1 MQKSLFSIHYTSIAA
16 AFCLLIA
23 LAAGCTSDDSQ
34 LSDAGNANTG
44 QTKEVVTQIPI
55 KIALGGYGEEEQSD
69 DDTRA
74 LPPGIGSTPGTTD
87 DGYTESKSI
96 DAVRVIAFRRRS
108 TAKEDDENGQADSGD
123 GLSPFEY
130 DPRNDMTLTD
140 FTDEDRTDAFYPSAT
155 HKHRV
160 VKGQFGMSEGFEYR
174 IVAIAY
180 DSKEKWPYPQYDANQ
195 VVYDGML
202 NVKSGTTYDDFCAK
216 FRDYLNPEKK
226 NDSPNCWGHYLGH
239 YLWPGI
245 ITEPTNAKCL
255 TRRLTVIPQLF
266 YGTIYAASDATK
278 NPVIGYDKYIVD
290 RTPQTTLTGT
300 LYRGMAEVEVN
311 IKSKHYSNFVN
322 TEWYCLLADNV
333 LTKTKLTSYDD
344 FKKGSEPVEP
354 WVPKKGDKGTYTA
367 IACQKFVKEG
377 DMVTLKAYLLPA
389 KTRLAVRVIFNKDPW
404 ILNGQIKAK
413 DVVSSE
419 SATGV
424 IEVDALNDV
433 FYLRR
438 NHKYVFTYTD
448 QGLLLDKSHRLD

>member
-1 MQKSLFSIHYTSIAA
+1 MQKSIFSIHNTGIAVA
-16 AFCLLIA
+16 LGVLLA
-23 LAAGCTSDDSQ
+23 MATGCSSDDG
-34 LSDAGNANTG
+34 LPADANSGQNT
-44 QTKEVVTQIPI
+44 EVVVQMPI
-55 KIALGGYGEEEQSD
+55 KIALGGYGEDGQSGAES
-69 DDTRA
+69 RA
-74 LPPGIGSTPGTTD
+74 LPPDIGSTPGSAD
-87 DGYTESKSI
+87 DGYAETKSVN
-96 DAVRVIAFRRRS
+96 AVRVIAFRRR
-108 TAKEDDENGQADSGD
+108 AQDKEDEEAGMAAASENQQ
-123 GLSPFEY
+123 PFEY
-130 DPRNDMTLTD
+130 DYRNDMVLTD
-140 FTDEDRTDAFYPSAT
+140 FTEEDQNDAFYPGA

-160 VKGQFGMSEGFEYR
+160 VKGKFGLSEGFEYR

-180 DSKEKWPYPQYDANQ
+180 DSKEKWPYPQYTHNS
-195 VVYDGML
+195 VIYDGML
-202 NVKSGTTYDDFCAK
+202 NLKSGTTYEEFSAK
-216 FRDYLNPEKK
+216 FRDFLNPKDDK
-226 NDSPNCWGHYLGH
+226 DSRDCWGH

-245 ITEPTNAKCL
+245 ITETTNGQCL

-311 IKSKHYSNFVN
+311 IKSKHYSYIAK

-333 LTKTKLTSYDD
+333 LTKTKLTCYDD

-389 KTRLAVRVIFNKDPW
+389 KTRLAVRVIFNIDPW

>member
-69 DDTRA
+69 NDTRA
-74 LPPGIGSTPGTTD
+74 LPPGIGSTPGSTD
-87 DGYTESKSI
+87 DGYTESQSI
-96 DAVRVIAFRRRS
+96 NAVRVIAFRRR
-108 TAKEDDENGQADSGD
+108 TTTKEDDENGQADSGD

-130 DPRNDMTLTD
+130 DPRNDMTLTA
-140 FTDEDRTDAFYPSAT
+140 FTNEDRTDDFYPNAP

-160 VKGQFGMSEGFEYR
+160 VTGQFGLSQGFEYR

-180 DSKEKWPYPQYDANQ
+180 DKDEVLPYPQYGHNK
-195 VVYDGML
+195 VIYDGML
-202 NVKSGTTYDDFCAK
+202 NVGTGTTYEDFCAK
-216 FRDYLNPEKK
+216 FKDYLNPNTDE
-226 NDSPNCWGHYLGH
+226 DGPNSWGH
-239 YLWPGI
+239 YLWPRLIGA
-245 ITEPTNAKCL
+245 TNADCL
-255 TRRLTVIPQLF
+255 SRRLTVIPQLF
-266 YGTIYAASDATK
+266 YGTIYAASDANK
-278 NPVIGYDKYIVD
+278 NPVIGYNKYVVD
-290 RTPQTTLTGT
+290 GIAQTTLTGT

-311 IKSKHYSNFVN
+311 IKSEHYKNIAKP
-322 TEWYCLLADNV
+322 EWYCLLADNV

-354 WVPKKGDKGTYTA
+354 WVPEKGDMGTYTA

-377 DMVTLKAYLLPA
+377 DMVKLKAYLLPA
-389 KTRLAVRVIFNKDPW
+389 KTRLAVRVIFTAYRR

-438 NHKYVFTYTD
+438 NHKYVLTYTD
-448 QGLLLDKSHRLD
+448 QGLLLDKTHILD

>member
-1 MQKSLFSIHYTSIAA
+1 MQKSLFNIHYTSIAA

-23 LAAGCTSDDSQ
+23 LVAGCTSDDSQ
-34 LSDAGNANTG
+34 LGDAGNANTG

-55 KIALGGYGEEEQSD
+55 KIALGGYDEEEQSD
-69 DDTRA
+69 ADTRA
-74 LPPGIGSTPGTTD
+74 LPPGIGSTPGSTD
-87 DGYTESKSI
+87 NGYTESQSI
-96 DAVRVIAFRRRS
+96 NAVRVIAFRRRA
-108 TAKEDDENGQADSGD
+108 TAKEDDANGQADGGD

-130 DPRNDMTLTD
+130 DPRNDMTLTA
-140 FTDEDRTDAFYPSAT
+140 FTDEDRTDGFYPNAT

-160 VKGQFGMSEGFEYR
+160 VTGQFGLSQGFEYR

-180 DSKEKWPYPQYDANQ
+180 DKDEVLPYPQYGDNK
-195 VVYDGML
+195 VIYDGML
-202 NVKSGTTYDDFCAK
+202 NVGRATTYEDFCAK
-216 FRDYLNPEKK
+216 FKDYLNPNTDE
-226 NDSPNCWGHYLGH
+226 DGPNSWGH
-239 YLWPGI
+239 YLWPGLLGA
-245 ITEPTNAKCL
+245 TNADCL
-255 TRRLTVIPQLF
+255 SRRLTVIPQLF
-266 YGTIYAASDATK
+266 YGTIYAASDANK
-278 NPVIGYDKYIVD
+278 NPVIGYDKYVVD
-290 RTPQTTLTGT
+290 GIAQTTLTGT

-311 IKSKHYSNFVN
+311 IKSKHYSRRAK
-322 TEWYCLLADNV
+322 TQWYCLLADNV

-389 KTRLAVRVIFNKDPW
+389 KTRLAVRVIFTANPW

-438 NHKYVFTYTD
+438 NHKYVLTYND
-448 QGLLLDKSHRLD
+448 QELLLDKNHKME

>member
-1 MQKSLFSIHYTSIAA
+1 MQKSIFSIHNTGIAVA
-16 AFCLLIA
+16 LGVLLA
-23 LAAGCTSDDSQ
+23 MATGCSSDDG
-34 LSDAGNANTG
+34 LPADANSGQNT
-44 QTKEVVTQIPI
+44 EVVVQMPI
-55 KIALGGYGEEEQSD
+55 KIALGGYGEDGQSGAES
-69 DDTRA
+69 RA
-74 LPPGIGSTPGTTD
+74 LPPDIGSTPGSAD
-87 DGYTESKSI
+87 DGYAETKSVN
-96 DAVRVIAFRRRS
+96 AVRVIAFRRR
-108 TAKEDDENGQADSGD
+108 AQDKEDEEAGMAAASENQQ
-123 GLSPFEY
+123 PFEY
-130 DPRNDMTLTD
+130 DYRNDMVLTD
-140 FTDEDRTDAFYPSAT
+140 FTEEDQNDAFYPGA

-160 VKGQFGMSEGFEYR
+160 VKGKFGLSEGFEYR

-180 DSKEKWPYPQYDANQ
+180 DSKEKWPYPQYTHNS
-195 VVYDGML
+195 VIYDGML
-202 NVKSGTTYDDFCAK
+202 NLKSGTTYEEFSAK
-216 FRDYLNPEKK
+216 FRDFLNPKDDK
-226 NDSPNCWGHYLGH
+226 DSRDCWGH

>member
-69 DDTRA
+69 NDTRA
-74 LPPGIGSTPGTTD
+74 LPPGIGSTPGSTD
-87 DGYTESKSI
+87 DGYTESQSI
-96 DAVRVIAFRRRS
+96 NAVRVIAFRRR
-108 TAKEDDENGQADSGD
+108 TTTKEDDENGQADSGD

-130 DPRNDMTLTD
+130 DPRNDMTLTA
-140 FTDEDRTDAFYPSAT
+140 FTNEDRTDDFYPNAP

-160 VKGQFGMSEGFEYR
+160 VTGQFGLSQGFEYR

-180 DSKEKWPYPQYDANQ
+180 DKDEVLPYPQYGHNK
-195 VVYDGML
+195 VIYDGML
-202 NVKSGTTYDDFCAK
+202 NVGTGTTYEDFCAK
-216 FRDYLNPEKK
+216 FKDYLNPNTDE
-226 NDSPNCWGHYLGH
+226 DGPNSWGHYLGPR
-239 YLWPGI
+239 LIGA
-245 ITEPTNAKCL
+245 TNADCL
-255 TRRLTVIPQLF
+255 SRRLTVIPQLF
-266 YGTIYAASDATK
+266 YGTIYAASDANK
-278 NPVIGYDKYIVD
+278 NPVIGYNKYVVD
-290 RTPQTTLTGT
+290 GIAQTTLTGT

-311 IKSKHYSNFVN
+311 IKSEHYNDIAK

-377 DMVTLKAYLLPA
+377 DMVTLKAYLLPT
-389 KTRLAVRVIFNKDPW
+389 KTRLAVRVIFTALPR

-448 QGLLLDKSHRLD
+448 QGLLLDKLHILD

>member
-16 AFCLLIA
+16 AFCFLIA

-55 KIALGGYGEEEQSD
+55 KIALGGYGEEGQSGAES
-69 DDTRA
+69 RA
-74 LPPGIGSTPGTTD
+74 LPPDIGSTPGSAD
-87 DGYTESKSI
+87 DGYAETKNI
-96 DAVRVIAFRRRS
+96 NAVRVIAFRRRA
-108 TAKEDDENGQADSGD
+108 TAKEDDGNGQADSGD

-130 DPRNDMTLTD
+130 DPRNDMTLTEI
-140 FTDEDRTDAFYPSAT
+140 TDEDRTDDFYPNAP

-160 VKGQFGMSEGFEYR
+160 VTGQFGLSQGFEYR

-180 DSKEKWPYPQYDANQ
+180 DKDEVLPYPQYGHNK
-195 VVYDGML
+195 VIYDGML
-202 NVKSGTTYDDFCAK
+202 NVGTGTTYEDFCAK
-216 FRDYLNPEKK
+216 FKDYL
-226 NDSPNCWGHYLGH
+226 DSNTGKDGSNSWGH
-239 YLWPGI
+239 YLWPNLIGA
-245 ITEPTNAKCL
+245 TTNADCL
-255 TRRLTVIPQLF
+255 SHRLTVIPQLF
-266 YGTIYAASDATK
+266 YGTIYAASDANK
-278 NPVIGYDKYIVD
+278 NPVIGYNKYVVD
-290 RTPQTTLTGT
+290 GIAQTTLTGT

-311 IKSKHYSNFVN
+311 IKSEHYNN
-322 TEWYCLLADNV
+322 IAKTEWYCLLADNV

-354 WVPKKGDKGTYTA
+354 WVPEKGDKGTYTA

-389 KTRLAVRVIFNKDPW
+389 KTRLAVRVIFTAYPW

-438 NHKYVFTYTD
+438 NHKYVLTYDD
-448 QGLLLDKSHRLD
+448 QGVLLNKEHQME

>member
-69 DDTRA
+69 NDTRA
-74 LPPGIGSTPGTTD
+74 LPPGIGSTPGSTD
-87 DGYTESKSI
+87 DGYTESQSI
-96 DAVRVIAFRRRS
+96 NAVRVIAFRRRA

-130 DPRNDMTLTD
+130 DPRNDMTLTA
-140 FTDEDRTDAFYPSAT
+140 FTNEDRTDDFYPNAS

-160 VKGQFGMSEGFEYR
+160 VTGQFGLSQGFEYR

-180 DSKEKWPYPQYDANQ
+180 KSDETMPYPQYTHNS
-195 VVYDGML
+195 VIYDGML
-202 NVKSGTTYDDFCAK
+202 NVKSGTTYEEFCAK
-216 FRDYLNPEKK
+216 FRDFLNPDDD
-226 NDSPNCWGHYLGH
+226 NDSSDCWGH

-245 ITEPTNAKCL
+245 RGVYKAQCL

-266 YGTIYAASDATK
+266 YGTIYAASDANK
-278 NPVIGYDKYIVD
+278 NPVIGYNKYVVD
-290 RTPQTTLTGT
+290 GIAQTTLTGT
-300 LYRGMAEVEVN
+300 LYRGMAEVVVN
-311 IKSKHYSNFVN
+311 IKSKHYSKKVN

-354 WVPKKGDKGTYTA
+354 WIPKKGDKGTYTA
-367 IACQKFVKEG
+367 VACQKFVKEG

-389 KTRLAVRVIFNKDPW
+389 KTRLAVRVIFDRDPW
-404 ILNGQIKAK
+404 ILNGKIKAK

-419 SATGV
+419 TATGV

-438 NHKYVFTYTD
+438 NHKYVLTYDD
-448 QGLLLDKSHRLD
+448 QKVLLNKEHQME

>member
-34 LSDAGNANTG
+34 LSDAGNANMG

-69 DDTRA
+69 ADTRA
-74 LPPGIGSTPGTTD
+74 LPPGIGSTPGSTD
-87 DGYTESKSI
+87 DGYTESQSI
-96 DAVRVIAFRRRS
+96 NAVRVIAFRRR
-108 TAKEDDENGQADSGD
+108 TTTKEDDENGQADSGD

-130 DPRNDMTLTD
+130 DPRNDMTLTE
-140 FTDEDRTDAFYPSAT
+140 FTDEYRTDGFYPNAS

-160 VKGQFGMSEGFEYR
+160 VMGQFGLSQGFEYR

-180 DSKEKWPYPQYDANQ
+180 DKDEVLPYPQYGHNK
-195 VVYDGML
+195 VIYDGML
-202 NVKSGTTYDDFCAK
+202 NVGIGTTYEDFCAK
-216 FRDYLNPEKK
+216 FKDYLNPNTKEDGS
-226 NDSPNCWGHYLGH
+226 NSWGH

-245 ITEPTNAKCL
+245 RGATNADCL
-255 TRRLTVIPQLF
+255 SRRLTVIPQLF
-266 YGTIYAASDATK
+266 YGTIYAASDANK
-278 NPVIGYDKYIVD
+278 NPVIGYDKYVVD
-290 RTPQTTLTGT
+290 GIAQTTLTGT

-311 IKSKHYSNFVN
+311 IKSEHYNDIAK

-354 WVPKKGDKGTYTA
+354 WVPEKGDKGTYTA
-367 IACQKFVKEG
+367 IACQKFVKKG

-389 KTRLAVRVIFNKDPW
+389 KTRLAVRVIFTAHPW

-438 NHKYVFTYTD
+438 NHKYVLTYDD
-448 QGLLLDKSHRLD
+448 QGVLLNKEHQME

>member
-23 LAAGCTSDDSQ
+23 LAAGCTSDDS
-34 LSDAGNANTG
+34 LLGDVGNANTG
-44 QTKEVVTQIPI
+44 QTNEVVTQIPI
-55 KIALGGYGEEEQSD
+55 KIALGGYGEAEQSAA
-69 DDTRA
+69 DTRA
-74 LPPGIGSTPGTTD
+74 LPPGIGSTPGITD
-87 DGYTESKSI
+87 DGYTESQSI
-96 DAVRVIAFRRRS
+96 NAVRVIAFRRRA
-108 TAKEDDENGQADSGD
+108 TAKEDDANGQADGGD

-140 FTDEDRTDAFYPSAT
+140 FKDEDRTDSFYPSAS

-160 VKGQFGMSEGFEYR
+160 VTGQFGLSQGFEYR

-180 DSKEKWPYPQYDANQ
+180 DKDEVLPYPQYGDNK
-195 VVYDGML
+195 VIHGGML
-202 NVKSGTTYDDFCAK
+202 NVATGTTYEDFCAK
-216 FRDYLNPEKK
+216 FKDYL
-226 NDSPNCWGHYLGH
+226 DPNTGKDGPNSWGH

-245 ITEPTNAKCL
+245 RGATNADCL
-255 TRRLTVIPQLF
+255 SRRLTVIPQLF
-266 YGTIYAASDATK
+266 YGTIYAASDTNK
-278 NPVIGYDKYIVD
+278 NPVIGYDKYVVD
-290 RTPQTTLTGT
+290 GIAQTTLIGT

-311 IKSKHYSNFVN
+311 IVSKHHSI
-322 TEWYCLLADNV
+322 TAKTQWYCLLADNV

-367 IACQKFVKEG
+367 IACQKFVKEN

-389 KTRLAVRVIFNKDPW
+389 KTHLAVRVIFSDYPW

-419 SATGV
+419 TATGV

-438 NHKYVFTYTD
+438 NHKYVLTYTD
-448 QGLLLDKSHRLD
+448 QGLLLDKSHILD

>member
-55 KIALGGYGEEEQSD
+55 KIALGGYGEEEQSAA
-69 DDTRA
+69 DTRA
-74 LPPGIGSTPGTTD
+74 LPPGIGSTPGSTD
-87 DGYTESKSI
+87 DGYTESQSI
-96 DAVRVIAFRRRS
+96 NAVRVIAFRRR
-108 TAKEDDENGQADSGD
+108 TTTKEDDENGQADSGD

-130 DPRNDMTLTD
+130 DPRNDMTLTV
-140 FTDEDRTDAFYPSAT
+140 FTDEDRTDDFYPNAP

-160 VKGQFGMSEGFEYR
+160 VTGQFGLSQGFEYR

-180 DSKEKWPYPQYDANQ
+180 DKNEVLPYPQYGDNK
-195 VVYDGML
+195 VIHGGML
-202 NVKSGTTYDDFCAK
+202 NVGTGTTYEDFCAK
-216 FRDYLNPEKK
+216 FKDYLNPNTKE
-226 NDSPNCWGHYLGH
+226 DGPNSWGH
-239 YLWPGI
+239 YLWPDRIGA
-245 ITEPTNAKCL
+245 TTNADCL
-255 TRRLTVIPQLF
+255 SRRLTVIPQLF
-266 YGTIYAASDATK
+266 YGTIYAASDANK
-278 NPVIGYDKYIVD
+278 NPVIGYNKYVVD
-290 RTPQTTLTGT
+290 GIAQTTLTGT

-311 IKSKHYSNFVN
+311 IVSKHYNSI
-322 TEWYCLLADNV
+322 TSKTQWYCLLADNV

-377 DMVTLKAYLLPA
+377 DMVTLKAYMLPA
-389 KTRLAVRVIFNKDPW
+389 KTRLAVRVIFTAYPW

-438 NHKYVFTYTD
+438 NHKYVLTYDD
-448 QGLLLDKSHRLD
+448 QGVLLNKEHQME

>member
-55 KIALGGYGEEEQSD
+55 KIALGGYGEEGQSGAES
-69 DDTRA
+69 RA
-74 LPPGIGSTPGTTD
+74 LPPDIGSTPGSAD
-87 DGYTESKSI
+87 DGYAETKNI
-96 DAVRVIAFRRRS
+96 NAVRVIAFRRRA
-108 TAKEDDENGQADSGD
+108 TAKEDDGNGQADSGD

-130 DPRNDMTLTD
+130 DPRNDMTLTE
-140 FTDEDRTDAFYPSAT
+140 FTDEDRTDGFYPNAP

-160 VKGQFGMSEGFEYR
+160 VTGQFGLSQGFEYR

-180 DSKEKWPYPQYDANQ
+180 KSDETMPYPQYTHNS
-195 VVYDGML
+195 VIYDGML
-202 NVKSGTTYDDFCAK
+202 NVGTGTTYEDFCAK
-216 FRDYLNPEKK
+216 FKDYLNPNTKE
-226 NDSPNCWGHYLGH
+226 DGPNSWGH
-239 YLWPGI
+239 YLWPDLIGA
-245 ITEPTNAKCL
+245 TTNADCL
-255 TRRLTVIPQLF
+255 SHRLTVIPQLF
-266 YGTIYAASDATK
+266 YGTIYAASDANK
-278 NPVIGYDKYIVD
+278 NPVIGYNKYVVD
-290 RTPQTTLTGT
+290 GIAQTTLTGT

-311 IKSKHYSNFVN
+311 IKSEHYNDIAK

-354 WVPKKGDKGTYTA
+354 WVPEKGDKGTYTA
-367 IACQKFVKEG
+367 IACQKFVKKG

-389 KTRLAVRVIFNKDPW
+389 KTRLAVRVIFTAYPW

-419 SATGV
+419 TATGV

-438 NHKYVFTYTD
+438 NHKYVLTYDD
-448 QGLLLDKSHRLD
+448 QGVLLNKEHQME

>member
-69 DDTRA
+69 NNTRA
-74 LPPGIGSTPGTTD
+74 LPPGIGSTPGITD
-87 DGYTESKSI
+87 DGYTESQSI
-96 DAVRVIAFRRRS
+96 NAVRVIAFRRRA
-108 TAKEDDENGQADSGD
+108 TAKEDDANGQADSGD

-140 FTDEDRTDAFYPSAT
+140 FKDEDRTDSFYPSDS

-160 VKGQFGMSEGFEYR
+160 VMGQFGLSQGFEYR

-180 DSKEKWPYPQYDANQ
+180 DKDEVLPYPQYGDNK
-195 VVYDGML
+195 VIYDGML
-202 NVKSGTTYDDFCAK
+202 NVGTGTTYEDFCAK
-216 FRDYLNPEKK
+216 FKDYLNPNTAKDDT
-226 NDSPNCWGHYLGH
+226 NSWGH

-245 ITEPTNAKCL
+245 RGATNADCL
-255 TRRLTVIPQLF
+255 SRRLTVIPQLF
-266 YGTIYAASDATK
+266 YGTIYAASDANK
-278 NPVIGYDKYIVD
+278 NPVIGYDKYVVD
-290 RTPQTTLTGT
+290 GIAQTTLTGT

-311 IKSKHYSNFVN
+311 IKSEHYNDIAK

-354 WVPKKGDKGTYTA
+354 WVPEKGDKGTYTA
-367 IACQKFVKEG
+367 IACQKFVKKG

-389 KTRLAVRVIFNKDPW
+389 KTRLAVRVIFTAHPW

-438 NHKYVFTYTD
+438 NHKYVFTYTE
-448 QGLLLDKSHRLD
+448 QGLLLNKSHILD

>member
-69 DDTRA
+69 DNTRA
-74 LPPGIGSTPGTTD
+74 LPPGIGSTPGSTD
-87 DGYTESKSI
+87 DGYTESQSI
-96 DAVRVIAFRRRS
+96 NAVRVIAFRRR
-108 TAKEDDENGQADSGD
+108 TTTKEDDENGQADSGD

-130 DPRNDMTLTD
+130 DPRNDMILTA
-140 FTDEDRTDAFYPSAT
+140 FTDEDRTDDFYPNAP

-160 VKGQFGMSEGFEYR
+160 VTGQFGLSQGFEYR

-180 DSKEKWPYPQYDANQ
+180 DKDEVLPYPQYEHNK
-195 VVYDGML
+195 VIYDGML
-202 NVKSGTTYDDFCAK
+202 NVGTGTTYEDFCAK
-216 FRDYLNPEKK
+216 FKDYLNPNTKE
-226 NDSPNCWGHYLGH
+226 DGPNSWGHYLCC
-239 YLWPGI
+239 PGLI
-245 ITEPTNAKCL
+245 GAINADCL
-255 TRRLTVIPQLF
+255 SRRLTVIPQLF
-266 YGTIYAASDATK
+266 YGTIYAASDANK
-278 NPVIGYDKYIVD
+278 NPVIGYNKYVVD
-290 RTPQTTLTGT
+290 GIAQTTLTGT

-311 IKSKHYSNFVN
+311 IKSEHYNDIAK

-344 FKKGSEPVEP
+344 FKKGSEPVKP
-354 WVPKKGDKGTYTA
+354 WVPKKGYKGTYTA
-367 IACQKFVKEG
+367 IACQKFVKKG

-389 KTRLAVRVIFNKDPW
+389 KTRLAVRVIFTAWPW

-438 NHKYVFTYTD
+438 NHKYVLTYDD
-448 QGLLLDKSHRLD
+448 QGVLLNKEHQME

>member
-1 MQKSLFSIHYTSIAA
+1 MQKSLFSIHYTSIAT

-34 LSDAGNANTG
+34 LSDAGNVNTG

-69 DDTRA
+69 ADTRA
-74 LPPGIGSTPGTTD
+74 LPPGIGSTPGSTD
-87 DGYTESKSI
+87 DGYTESQSI
-96 DAVRVIAFRRRS
+96 NAVRVIAFRRR
-108 TAKEDDENGQADSGD
+108 TTTKEDDENGQADSGD

-130 DPRNDMTLTD
+130 DPRNDMTLTV
-140 FTDEDRTDAFYPSAT
+140 FTDEDRTDDFYPKAP

-160 VKGQFGMSEGFEYR
+160 VTGQFGLSQGFEYR
-174 IVAIAY
+174 FVAIAY
-180 DSKEKWPYPQYDANQ
+180 DKDEVLPYPQYEHNK
-195 VVYDGML
+195 VIYDGML
-202 NVKSGTTYDDFCAK
+202 NVGTGTTYEDFCAK
-216 FRDYLNPEKK
+216 FKDYLNPNTKE
-226 NDSPNCWGHYLGH
+226 DGPNSWGHYLCC
-239 YLWPGI
+239 PGLI
-245 ITEPTNAKCL
+245 GATNADCL
-255 TRRLTVIPQLF
+255 SRRLTVIPQLF
-266 YGTIYAASDATK
+266 YGTIYAASDANK
-278 NPVIGYDKYIVD
+278 NPVIGYNKYVVD
-290 RTPQTTLTGT
+290 GIAQTTLTGT

-311 IKSKHYSNFVN
+311 IKSEHYNDIAK

-344 FKKGSEPVEP
+344 FKKGSEPVKP

-367 IACQKFVKEG
+367 IACQKFVKKG

-389 KTRLAVRVIFNKDPW
+389 KTRLAVRVIFTAWPW

-433 FYLRR
+433 FYLRL
-438 NHKYVFTYTD
+438 NHKYVLTYDD
-448 QGLLLDKSHRLD
+448 QGVLLNKEHQME

>member
-1 MQKSLFSIHYTSIAA
+1 MQKSLFSIHYTSIAT

-34 LSDAGNANTG
+34 LSDAGNVNTG

-69 DDTRA
+69 ADTRA
-74 LPPGIGSTPGTTD
+74 LPPGIGSTPGSTD
-87 DGYTESKSI
+87 DGYTESQSI
-96 DAVRVIAFRRRS
+96 NAVRVIAFRRR
-108 TAKEDDENGQADSGD
+108 TTTKEDDENGQADSGD

-130 DPRNDMTLTD
+130 DPRNDMTLTV
-140 FTDEDRTDAFYPSAT
+140 FTDEDRTDDFYPNAP

-160 VKGQFGMSEGFEYR
+160 VTGQFGLSQGFEYR

-180 DSKEKWPYPQYDANQ
+180 KSDETMPYPQYTHNS
-195 VVYDGML
+195 VIYDGML
-202 NVKSGTTYDDFCAK
+202 NVKSGTTYEEFCAK
-216 FRDYLNPEKK
+216 FRDFLNPDDD
-226 NDSPNCWGHYLGH
+226 NDSSDCWGH

-245 ITEPTNAKCL
+245 RGVYKAQCL

-278 NPVIGYDKYIVD
+278 NPVIGYDKYVEND
-290 RTPQTTLTGT
+290 KAKTTLTGT
-300 LYRGMAEVEVN
+300 LYRGMAEVVVN
-311 IKSKHYSNFVN
+311 IKSNHYSKKVN

-354 WVPKKGDKGTYTA
+354 WIPKKGDKGTYTA
-367 IACQKFVKEG
+367 VACQKFVKEG

-389 KTRLAVRVIFNKDPW
+389 KTRLAVRVIFDKDPW
-404 ILNGQIKAK
+404 ILNGKIKAK

-438 NHKYVFTYTD
+438 NHKYVLTYDD
-448 QGLLLDKSHRLD
+448 QGVLLNKEHQME

>member
-1 MQKSLFSIHYTSIAA
+1 MHKSIFSIHNTGIAA
-16 AFCLLIA
+16 ALAMLTA
-23 LAAGCTSDDSQ
+23 LATGCSSDESQ
-34 LSDAGNANTG
+34 WADDGNANTG
-44 QTKEVVTQIPI
+44 QTTEVVTQMPI
-55 KIALGGYGEEEQSD
+55 KIALGGYSEAEQSD
-69 DDTRA
+69 AESRA

-87 DGYTESKSI
+87 NGYTESKSI
-96 DAVRVIAFRRRS
+96 DAVRVIAFRRRA
-108 TAKEDDENGQADSGD
+108 TAKVDDEASQADATED
-123 GLSPFEY
+123 KTPFEY

-216 FRDYLNPEKK
+216 FRDYLNPENV
-226 NDSPNCWGHYLGH
+226 NDSPNCWGHYL
-239 YLWPGI
+239 WPGI
-245 ITEPTNAKCL
+245 SGAYNAQCL

-311 IKSKHYSNFVN
+311 IKSKHYSKIVN

-333 LTKTKLTSYDD
+333 LTNTKLNSYDD

-354 WVPKKGDKGTYTA
+354 WVPTKGGKGTYTA

-389 KTRLAVRVIFNKDPW
+389 KTRLAVRVIFNQYPW

-438 NHKYVFTYTD
+438 NHKYVLTYTD
-448 QGLLLDKSHRLD
+448 QELLLNKSHSLD

>member
-16 AFCLLIA
+16 ALCLLIA
-23 LAAGCTSDDSQ
+23 LAAGCTSDDS
-34 LSDAGNANTG
+34 LLGDAGNANTG
-44 QTKEVVTQIPI
+44 QTKEVVTKIPI
-55 KIALGGYGEEEQSD
+55 KIALGGYGEAEQSD
-69 DDTRA
+69 ADTRA
-74 LPPGIGSTPGTTD
+74 LPPGIGSTLGSID
-87 DGYTESKSI
+87 DGYTESQSI
-96 DAVRVIAFRRRS
+96 NAVRVIAFRRRA
-108 TAKEDDENGQADSGD
+108 TAKEDDANGLADGGD

-130 DPRNDMTLTD
+130 DPRNDMTLTA
-140 FTDEDRTDAFYPSAT
+140 FTDEDRTDGFYPSAS

-160 VKGQFGMSEGFEYR
+160 VTGQFGLSQGFEYR

-180 DSKEKWPYPQYDANQ
+180 DKDEVLPYPQYGDNK
-195 VVYDGML
+195 VIYDGML
-202 NVKSGTTYDDFCAK
+202 NVGTGTTYEDFCAK
-216 FRDYLNPEKK
+216 FKDYLNPSNTAK
-226 NDSPNCWGHYLGH
+226 DGHNCWGH

-245 ITEPTNAKCL
+245 RGATNADCL
-255 TRRLTVIPQLF
+255 SRRLTVIPQLF
-266 YGTIYAASDATK
+266 YGTIYAASDANK
-278 NPVIGYDKYIVD
+278 NPVIGYDKYVVD
-290 RTPQTTLTGT
+290 GIAQTTLTGT

-311 IKSKHYSNFVN
+311 IVSKHHSI
-322 TEWYCLLADNV
+322 TAKTQWYCLLADNV

-344 FKKGSEPVEP
+344 FKKGSEPVEKY
-354 WVPKKGDKGTYTA
+354 VDKKVKLGTYTA

-389 KTRLAVRVIFNKDPW
+389 KTRLAVRVIFTANPW

-438 NHKYVFTYTD
+438 NHKYVLTYDD
-448 QGLLLDKSHRLD
+448 QGVLLNDSHKMN

>member
-1 MQKSLFSIHYTSIAA
+1 MRKSIFSILNTGIAA
-16 AFCLLIA
+16 ALAMLTA
-23 LAAGCTSDDSQ
+23 LATGCSSDESQ
-34 LSDAGNANTG
+34 WADDGNANTG
-44 QTKEVVTQIPI
+44 QTTEVVTQMPI
-55 KIALGGYGEEEQSD
+55 KIALGGYSEAEQSD
-69 DDTRA
+69 ADSRA
-74 LPPGIGSTPGTTD
+74 LPPGIGSTPGTAD

-96 DAVRVIAFRRRS
+96 DAVRVIAFRRRA
-108 TAKEDDENGQADSGD
+108 TAKDDEEANQAEATEVQT
-123 GLSPFEY
+123 PFEY
-130 DPRNDMTLTD
+130 DPRNDMTLTA
-140 FTDEDRTDAFYPSAT
+140 FTDEERTDAFYPSAT

-180 DSKEKWPYPQYDANQ
+180 DRNEKWPYPQYEANQ
-195 VVYDGML
+195 LVYDGML
-202 NVKSGTTYDDFCAK
+202 NVKSGTTYDEFCAK
-216 FRDYLNPEKK
+216 FRDYLNPVSGKDAK
-226 NDSPNCWGHYLGH
+226 NCWGHYL
-239 YLWPGI
+239 WPSLLG
-245 ITEPTNAKCL
+245 TLTNGECL

-266 YGTIYAASDATK
+266 YGTIYAVGDANK
-278 NPVIGYDKYIVD
+278 NPVIGYEKYVKDGIAK
-290 RTPQTTLTGT
+290 TTLTGT

-311 IKSKHYSNFVN
+311 IKSEHYSNIVN

-333 LTKTKLTSYDD
+333 LTKTNLTSYDD

-389 KTRLAVRVIFNKDPW
+389 KTRLAVRVIFNQYPW

-419 SATGV
+419 TATGV

-438 NHKYVFTYTD
+438 NHKYVLTYTD
-448 QGLLLDKSHRLD
+448 QGVLLNKSHQLD

>member
-69 DDTRA
+69 ADTRA
-74 LPPGIGSTPGTTD
+74 LPPGIGSTPGSTD
-87 DGYTESKSI
+87 DGYTESQSI
-96 DAVRVIAFRRRS
+96 NAVRVIAFRRR
-108 TAKEDDENGQADSGD
+108 TTNKEDDENGQEDSGD

-130 DPRNDMTLTD
+130 DPRNDMTLTK
-140 FTDEDRTDAFYPSAT
+140 FTDEDRTDDFYPNAP

-160 VKGQFGMSEGFEYR
+160 VTGQFGLSQGFEYR

-180 DSKEKWPYPQYDANQ
+180 DKDEVLPYPQYGDNK
-195 VVYDGML
+195 VIYDGML
-202 NVKSGTTYDDFCAK
+202 NVGTGTTYEDFCAK
-216 FRDYLNPEKK
+216 FKDYLNPNTKE
-226 NDSPNCWGHYLGH
+226 DGPNSWGH
-239 YLWPGI
+239 YLWPDRIGA
-245 ITEPTNAKCL
+245 TTNADCL
-255 TRRLTVIPQLF
+255 SRRLTVIPQLF
-266 YGTIYAASDATK
+266 YGTIYAASDANK
-278 NPVIGYDKYIVD
+278 NPVIGYNKYVVD
-290 RTPQTTLTGT
+290 GIAQTTLTGT

-311 IKSKHYSNFVN
+311 IVSKHYNSI
-322 TEWYCLLADNV
+322 TSKTQWYCLLADNV

-377 DMVTLKAYLLPA
+377 DMVTLKAYMLPA
-389 KTRLAVRVIFNKDPW
+389 KTRLAVRVIFTAYPW

-438 NHKYVFTYTD
+438 NHKYVLTYDD
-448 QGLLLDKSHRLD
+448 QGVLLNKEHQME

>member
-23 LAAGCTSDDSQ
+23 LAVGCTSDDSQ
-34 LSDAGNANTG
+34 IGDAGNANTG
-44 QTKEVVTQIPI
+44 QTNEVVTQIPI
-55 KIALGGYGEEEQSD
+55 KIALGGYSEAEQSD
-69 DDTRA
+69 ADTRA

-87 DGYTESKSI
+87 DGYTESQSI
-96 DAVRVIAFRRRS
+96 NAVRVIAFRRRA
-108 TAKEDDENGQADSGD
+108 TAKEDDANGQIDAAD

-140 FTDEDRTDAFYPSAT
+140 FKDEDRTDGFYPSAS

-160 VKGQFGMSEGFEYR
+160 VTGQFGLSQGFEYR

-180 DSKEKWPYPQYDANQ
+180 DKDEVLPYPQYESNK
-195 VVYDGML
+195 VIHGGML
-202 NVKSGTTYDDFCAK
+202 NVATGTTYEDFCAK
-216 FRDYLNPEKK
+216 FKDYLDPNTGK
-226 NDSPNCWGHYLGH
+226 DSPNSWGH

-245 ITEPTNAKCL
+245 RGATNADCL
-255 TRRLTVIPQLF
+255 SRRLTVIPQLF
-266 YGTIYAASDATK
+266 YGTIYAASDANK
-278 NPVIGYDKYIVD
+278 NPVIGYDKYVVD
-290 RTPQTTLTGT
+290 GIAQTTLTGT

-311 IKSKHYSNFVN
+311 IVSKHYNVIAK
-322 TEWYCLLADNV
+322 TQWYCLLADNV

-344 FKKGSEPVEP
+344 FKEGSEPVEKY
-354 WVPKKGDKGTYTA
+354 VDKKVKLGTYTA
-367 IACQKFVKEG
+367 IACQKFEEEG
-377 DMVTLKAYLLPA
+377 KTVTLKAYLLPA
-389 KTRLAVRVIFNKDPW
+389 KTHLAVRVIFSNDPW

-419 SATGV
+419 TATGV

-438 NHKYVFTYTD
+438 NHKYVLTYTD
-448 QGLLLDKSHRLD
+448 QGLLLDKSHRLN

>member
-69 DDTRA
+69 NDTRA
-74 LPPGIGSTPGTTD
+74 LPPGIGSTPGSTD
-87 DGYTESKSI
+87 DGYTESQSI
-96 DAVRVIAFRRRS
+96 NAVRVIAFRRRA
-108 TAKEDDENGQADSGD
+108 TAKEDDANGQTDAAD

-140 FTDEDRTDAFYPSAT
+140 FKDEDRTDGFYPSAS

-160 VKGQFGMSEGFEYR
+160 VTGQFGLSQGFEYR

-180 DSKEKWPYPQYDANQ
+180 DKDEVLPYPQYGDNK
-195 VVYDGML
+195 VIYDGML
-202 NVKSGTTYDDFCAK
+202 NVGAGTTYEDFCAK
-216 FRDYLNPEKK
+216 FKDYLNPNTAKDGT
-226 NDSPNCWGHYLGH
+226 NSWGH
-239 YLWPGI
+239 YLWPGYSGAY
-245 ITEPTNAKCL
+245 NADCL
-255 TRRLTVIPQLF
+255 SRRLTVIPQLF
-266 YGTIYAASDATK
+266 YGTIYAASDADK
-278 NPVIGYDKYIVD
+278 NPVIGYDKYVVD
-290 RTPQTTLTGT
+290 GIAQTTLTGT

-311 IKSKHYSNFVN
+311 IKSEHYSGRAK
-322 TEWYCLLADNV
+322 TQWYCLLADNV

-344 FKKGSEPVEP
+344 FKKGSEPV
-354 WVPKKGDKGTYTA
+354 KKYVDKKVKLGTYTA
-367 IACQKFVKEG
+367 IACQKFEEEG
-377 DMVTLKAYLLPA
+377 KTVTLKAYLLPA
-389 KTRLAVRVIFNKDPW
+389 KTHLAVRVIFSNDPW

-419 SATGV
+419 TATGV

-438 NHKYVFTYTD
+438 NHKYVLTYTD
-448 QGLLLDKSHRLD
+448 QKLLLNKSHSLD

>member
-23 LAAGCTSDDSQ
+23 LVAGCTSDDSQ

-69 DDTRA
+69 NDTRA
-74 LPPGIGSTPGTTD
+74 LPPGIGSTPGSTD
-87 DGYTESKSI
+87 DGYTESQSI
-96 DAVRVIAFRRRS
+96 NAVRVIAFRRR
-108 TAKEDDENGQADSGD
+108 TTTKEDDENGQADSGD

-130 DPRNDMTLTD
+130 DPRNDMTLTE
-140 FTDEDRTDAFYPSAT
+140 FTDEYRTDGFYPNAS

-160 VKGQFGMSEGFEYR
+160 VTGQFGLSQGFEYR

-180 DSKEKWPYPQYDANQ
+180 DKDEVLPYPQYGHNK
-195 VVYDGML
+195 VIYDGML
-202 NVKSGTTYDDFCAK
+202 NVGTGTTYEDFCAK
-216 FRDYLNPEKK
+216 FKDYLNPNTDE
-226 NDSPNCWGHYLGH
+226 DGPNSWGH

-245 ITEPTNAKCL
+245 RGATNADCL
-255 TRRLTVIPQLF
+255 SRRLTVIPQLF
-266 YGTIYAASDATK
+266 YGTIYAASDANK
-278 NPVIGYDKYIVD
+278 NPVIGYNKYVVD
-290 RTPQTTLTGT
+290 GIAQTTLTGT

-311 IKSKHYSNFVN
+311 IVSKHYSI
-322 TEWYCLLADNV
+322 TAKTQWYCLLADNV

-344 FKKGSEPVEP
+344 FKKGSEPVEKY
-354 WVPKKGDKGTYTA
+354 VDKKVKLGTYTA
-367 IACQKFVKEG
+367 IACQKFEKEG
-377 DMVTLKAYLLPA
+377 KTVTLKAYLLPA
-389 KTRLAVRVIFNKDPW
+389 KTHLAVRVIFSDYPW

-419 SATGV
+419 TATGV

-438 NHKYVFTYTD
+438 NHKYVLTYTD
-448 QGLLLDKSHRLD
+448 QGLLLDKLHRLD

>member
-69 DDTRA
+69 NDTRA
-74 LPPGIGSTPGTTD
+74 LPPGIGSTPGSTD
-87 DGYTESKSI
+87 DGYTESQSI
-96 DAVRVIAFRRRS
+96 NAVRVIAFRRR
-108 TAKEDDENGQADSGD
+108 TTTKEDDENGQADSGD

-130 DPRNDMTLTD
+130 DPRNDMTLTK
-140 FTDEDRTDAFYPSAT
+140 FTDEDRTDDFYPNAP

-160 VKGQFGMSEGFEYR
+160 VTGQFGLSQGFEYR

-180 DSKEKWPYPQYDANQ
+180 DKDEVLPYPQYGHNK
-195 VVYDGML
+195 VIYDGML
-202 NVKSGTTYDDFCAK
+202 NVGTGTTYEDFCAK
-216 FRDYLNPEKK
+216 FKDYLNPNTKE
-226 NDSPNCWGHYLGH
+226 DGPNSWGH
-239 YLWPGI
+239 YLWPDLIGA
-245 ITEPTNAKCL
+245 TTNADCL
-255 TRRLTVIPQLF
+255 SHRLTVIPQLF
-266 YGTIYAASDATK
+266 YGTIYAASDANK
-278 NPVIGYDKYIVD
+278 NPVIGYNKYVVD
-290 RTPQTTLTGT
+290 GIAQTTLTGT

-311 IKSKHYSNFVN
+311 IKSEHYNN
-322 TEWYCLLADNV
+322 IAKTEWYCLLADNV

-354 WVPKKGDKGTYTA
+354 WVPEKGDKGTYTA

-377 DMVTLKAYLLPA
+377 DMVKLKAYLLPA
-389 KTRLAVRVIFNKDPW
+389 KTRLAVRVIFTAYPW

-438 NHKYVFTYTD
+438 NHKYVLTYTD
-448 QGLLLDKSHRLD
+448 QGLLLDKSHILD

>member
-1 MQKSLFSIHYTSIAA
+1 MHKSIFSIHNTGIAA
-16 AFCLLIA
+16 A
-23 LAAGCTSDDSQ
+23 LAMLTVLATGCSSDESQ
-34 LSDAGNANTG
+34 WADDGNANTG
-44 QTKEVVTQIPI
+44 QTTEVVTQMPI
-55 KIALGGYGEEEQSD
+55 KIALGGYSEAEQSD
-69 DDTRA
+69 AESRA

-87 DGYTESKSI
+87 NGYTESKSI
-96 DAVRVIAFRRRS
+96 DAVRVIAFRRRA
-108 TAKEDDENGQADSGD
+108 TAKVDDEASQADATED
-123 GLSPFEY
+123 KTPFEY
-130 DPRNDMTLTD
+130 DPRNDMILTD
-140 FTDEDRTDAFYPSAT
+140 FTDEDHTDAFYPSAT

-180 DSKEKWPYPQYDANQ
+180 DSKEKWPYPQYDANL

-216 FRDYLNPEKK
+216 FRDYLNPQDK
-226 NDSPNCWGHYLGH
+226 NDSPNCWGHYL
-239 YLWPGI
+239 WPG
-245 ITEPTNAKCL
+245 TSGAYNAKCL

-278 NPVIGYDKYIVD
+278 NPVIGYDKYIED

-333 LTKTKLTSYDD
+333 LTNTKLNSYDD

-354 WVPKKGDKGTYTA
+354 WVPTKGDKGTYTA

-389 KTRLAVRVIFNKDPW
+389 KTRLAVRVIFNQYPW

-438 NHKYVFTYTD
+438 NHKYVLTYTD
-448 QGLLLDKSHRLD
+448 QGLLLNKSHSLD

>member
-16 AFCLLIA
+16 AFCFLIA

-55 KIALGGYGEEEQSD
+55 KIALGGYGEEGQSGAES
-69 DDTRA
+69 RA
-74 LPPGIGSTPGTTD
+74 LPPDIGSTPGSAD
-87 DGYTESKSI
+87 DGYAETKNI
-96 DAVRVIAFRRRS
+96 NAVRVIAFRRRA
-108 TAKEDDENGQADSGD
+108 TAKEDDGNGQADSGD

-130 DPRNDMTLTD
+130 DPRNDMTLTEI
-140 FTDEDRTDAFYPSAT
+140 TDEDRTDDFYPNAP

-160 VKGQFGMSEGFEYR
+160 VTGQFGLSQGFEYR

-180 DSKEKWPYPQYDANQ
+180 DKDEVLPYPQYGHNK
-195 VVYDGML
+195 VIYDGML
-202 NVKSGTTYDDFCAK
+202 NVGTGTTYEDFCAK
-216 FRDYLNPEKK
+216 FKDYL
-226 NDSPNCWGHYLGH
+226 DPNTGKDGSNSWGH
-239 YLWPGI
+239 YLWPNLIGA
-245 ITEPTNAKCL
+245 TTNADCL
-255 TRRLTVIPQLF
+255 SHRLTVIPQLF
-266 YGTIYAASDATK
+266 YGTIYAASDANK
-278 NPVIGYDKYIVD
+278 NPVIGYNKYVVD
-290 RTPQTTLTGT
+290 GIAQTTLTGT

-311 IKSKHYSNFVN
+311 IKSEHYNN
-322 TEWYCLLADNV
+322 IAKTEWYCLLADNV

-354 WVPKKGDKGTYTA
+354 WVPEKGDKGTYTA

-389 KTRLAVRVIFNKDPW
+389 KTRLAVRVIFTAYPW

-438 NHKYVFTYTD
+438 NHKYVLTYDD
-448 QGLLLDKSHRLD
+448 QGVLLNKEHQME

>member
-23 LAAGCTSDDSQ
+23 LVAGCTSDDSQ
-34 LSDAGNANTG
+34 IGDAGNANTG
-44 QTKEVVTQIPI
+44 QTNEVVTQIPI
-55 KIALGGYGEEEQSD
+55 KIALGGYSEAEQSD
-69 DDTRA
+69 ADTRA

-87 DGYTESKSI
+87 DGYTESQSI
-96 DAVRVIAFRRRS
+96 NAVRVIAFRRRA
-108 TAKEDDENGQADSGD
+108 TAKEDDANGQTDAAD

-140 FTDEDRTDAFYPSAT
+140 FKDEDRTDGFYPSAS

-160 VKGQFGMSEGFEYR
+160 VTGQFGLSQGFEYR

-180 DSKEKWPYPQYDANQ
+180 DKDEVLPYPQYGDNK
-195 VVYDGML
+195 VIYDGML
-202 NVKSGTTYDDFCAK
+202 NVATGTTYEDFCAK
-216 FRDYLNPEKK
+216 FKDYL
-226 NDSPNCWGHYLGH
+226 DPNTGKDGPNSWGH

-245 ITEPTNAKCL
+245 RGATNADCL
-255 TRRLTVIPQLF
+255 SRRLTVIPQLF
-266 YGTIYAASDATK
+266 YGTIYAASDANK
-278 NPVIGYDKYIVD
+278 NPVIGYDKYVVD
-290 RTPQTTLTGT
+290 GIAQTTLTGT

-311 IKSKHYSNFVN
+311 IVSKHYNVIAK
-322 TEWYCLLADNV
+322 TQWYCLLADNV

-344 FKKGSEPVEP
+344 FKKGSEPVEKY
-354 WVPKKGDKGTYTA
+354 VDKNVKLGTYTA
-367 IACQKFVKEG
+367 IACHKFEEVGKT
-377 DMVTLKAYLLPA
+377 VTLKAYLLPA
-389 KTRLAVRVIFNKDPW
+389 KTHLAVRVIFSNDPW

-419 SATGV
+419 TATGV

-438 NHKYVFTYTD
+438 NHKYVLTYTD

>member
-69 DDTRA
+69 NDTRA
-74 LPPGIGSTPGTTD
+74 LPPGIGSTPGSTD
-87 DGYTESKSI
+87 DGYTESQSI
-96 DAVRVIAFRRRS
+96 NAVRVIAFRRR
-108 TAKEDDENGQADSGD
+108 TTTKEDDENGQADSGD

-130 DPRNDMTLTD
+130 DPRNDMTLTA
-140 FTDEDRTDAFYPSAT
+140 FTNEDRTDDFYPNAP

-160 VKGQFGMSEGFEYR
+160 VTGQFGLSQGFEYR

-180 DSKEKWPYPQYDANQ
+180 DKDEVLPYPQYGHNK
-195 VVYDGML
+195 VIYDGML
-202 NVKSGTTYDDFCAK
+202 NVGTGTTYEDFCAK
-216 FRDYLNPEKK
+216 FKDYLNPNTDE
-226 NDSPNCWGHYLGH
+226 DGPNSWGH
-239 YLWPGI
+239 YLWPRLIGA
-245 ITEPTNAKCL
+245 TNADCL
-255 TRRLTVIPQLF
+255 SRRLTVIPQLF
-266 YGTIYAASDATK
+266 YGTIYAASDANK
-278 NPVIGYDKYIVD
+278 NPVIGYNKYVVD
-290 RTPQTTLTGT
+290 GIAQTTLTGT

-311 IKSKHYSNFVN
+311 IKSEHYKNIAKP
-322 TEWYCLLADNV
+322 EWYCLLADNV

-354 WVPKKGDKGTYTA
+354 WVPEKGDKGTYTA

-377 DMVTLKAYLLPA
+377 DMVKLKAYLLPA
-389 KTRLAVRVIFNKDPW
+389 KTRLAVRVIFTAYRR

-438 NHKYVFTYTD
+438 NHKYVLTYTD
-448 QGLLLDKSHRLD
+448 QGLLLDKTHILD

>member
-23 LAAGCTSDDSQ
+23 LAAGCTSDDS
-34 LSDAGNANTG
+34 LLGDVGNANTG
-44 QTKEVVTQIPI
+44 QTNEVVTQIPI
-55 KIALGGYGEEEQSD
+55 KIALGGYGEAEQSAA
-69 DDTRA
+69 DTRA
-74 LPPGIGSTPGTTD
+74 LPPGIGSTPGITD
-87 DGYTESKSI
+87 DGYTESQSI
-96 DAVRVIAFRRRS
+96 NAVRVIAFRRRA
-108 TAKEDDENGQADSGD
+108 TAKEDDANGQADGGD

-140 FTDEDRTDAFYPSAT
+140 FKDEDRTDSFYPSAS

-160 VKGQFGMSEGFEYR
+160 VTGQFGLSQGFEYR

-180 DSKEKWPYPQYDANQ
+180 DKDEVLPYPQYGDNK
-195 VVYDGML
+195 VIHGGML
-202 NVKSGTTYDDFCAK
+202 NVATGTTYEDFCAK
-216 FRDYLNPEKK
+216 FKDYL
-226 NDSPNCWGHYLGH
+226 DPNTGKDGPNSWGH

-245 ITEPTNAKCL
+245 RGATNADCL
-255 TRRLTVIPQLF
+255 SRRLMVIPQLF
-266 YGTIYAASDATK
+266 YGTIYAASDTNK
-278 NPVIGYDKYIVD
+278 NPVIGYDKYVVD
-290 RTPQTTLTGT
+290 GIAQTTLIGT

-311 IKSKHYSNFVN
+311 IVSKHHSI
-322 TEWYCLLADNV
+322 TAKTQWYCLLADNV

-367 IACQKFVKEG
+367 IACQKFVKEN

-389 KTRLAVRVIFNKDPW
+389 KTHLAVRVIFSDYPW

-419 SATGV
+419 TATGV

-438 NHKYVFTYTD
+438 NHKYVLTYTD
-448 QGLLLDKSHRLD
+448 QGLLLDKSHILD

>member
-1 MQKSLFSIHYTSIAA
+1 MHKSIFSIHNTGIAA
-16 AFCLLIA
+16 ALAMLTA
-23 LAAGCTSDDSQ
+23 LAIGCSSDESQ
-34 LSDAGNANTG
+34 WTDDGNANTG
-44 QTKEVVTQIPI
+44 QTTEVVTQMPI
-55 KIALGGYGEEEQSD
+55 KIALGGYSEAEQSD
-69 DDTRA
+69 ADSRA
-74 LPPGIGSTPGTTD
+74 LPPGIGSTPGTAD

-96 DAVRVIAFRRRS
+96 DAVRVIAFRRRA
-108 TAKEDDENGQADSGD
+108 TAKDDGEANQADATEVQT
-123 GLSPFEY
+123 PFEY

-160 VKGQFGMSEGFEYR
+160 VKGQFAMSEGFEYR

-180 DSKEKWPYPQYDANQ
+180 DSKEKWPYPQYEANQ
-195 VVYDGML
+195 LVYDGML
-202 NVKSGTTYDDFCAK
+202 NVKSGTTYDEFCAK
-216 FRDYLNPEKK
+216 FRDKLNPDNG
-226 NDSPNCWGHYLGH
+226 NDAENCWGHYL
-239 YLWPGI
+239 WPSLLG
-245 ITEPTNAKCL
+245 TPTKGNCL

-266 YGTIYAASDATK
+266 YGTIYAVGDANK
-278 NPVIGYDKYIVD
+278 NPVIGYEKYVKDGIA
-290 RTPQTTLTGT
+290 QTTLTGT

-311 IKSKHYSNFVN
+311 IKSEHYSKWVN

-389 KTRLAVRVIFNKDPW
+389 KTRLAVRVIFDGRPW
-404 ILNGQIKAK
+404 ILNGQIKAQ

-419 SATGV
+419 TATGV

-438 NHKYVFTYTD
+438 NHKYVLTYTD
-448 QGLLLDKSHRLD
+448 QGVLLNESHQLD